1 VAIKKIKIKEKLAN
15 ALELPRELVLNVPKI
30 TVTGKDKILIE
41 NYKSIISYENDV
53 VKLNTSVGT
62 LSLFG
67 VDLMIKEITTEDII
81 VIGKVDKVEFNS

>member
-1 VAIKKIKIKEKLAN
+1 MAIKKIKIKEKLAN

-67 VDLMIKEITTEDII
+67 VNLMIKEITTEDII

>member
-1 VAIKKIKIKEKLAN
+1 MAIKKIKIKEKLAS
-15 ALELPRELVLNVPKI
+15 ALELPRELILNVPKI

-67 VDLMIKEITTEDII
+67 VNLMIKEITTEDII

>member
-1 VAIKKIKIKEKLAN
+1 MAKKGKIKEKFVN

-41 NYKSIISYENDV
+41 SYKSIISYETDC
-53 VKLNTSVGT
+53 VKLNTTVGA

-67 VDLMIKEITTEDII
+67 SDLMIKEITGDDII
-81 VIGKVDKVEFNS
+81 VLGKVDKVEFKS

>member
-1 VAIKKIKIKEKLAN
+1 MARRGKMKEKFVN

-41 NYKSIISYENDV
+41 SYKSLVSYETEC
-53 VKLNTSVGT
+53 VKLSTSVGT

-67 VDLMIKEITTEDII
+67 KDLTIKEITSEDII
-81 VIGKVDKVEFNS
+81 VQGKVGKLEFNA

>member
-1 VAIKKIKIKEKLAN
+1 MAIKKIKIKEKLAN

>member
-1 VAIKKIKIKEKLAN
+1 MGSKKGRIKEKFVN

-41 NYKSIISYENDV
+41 NYRSLISYGTDC

-62 LSLFG
+62 LSLCG
-67 VDLMIKEITTEDII
+67 SNLMIKEITSEDII
-81 VIGKVDKVEFNS
+81 VLGKVDKLEFNS